1 MTQRN
6 AFLIY
11 THRDRPPHRL
21 NMDCADLP
29 SAGGMRTLYLLL
41 RDWQPRQAT
50 PHPNVHAIRCR
61 TAAGAIPGSGNAEP
75 LSLFHVVRAW
85 SQPPGFP
92 FGNTP
97 AITYQRC
104 SGGGVRNDE
113 AGLASTRTRQMITG
127 PKPPP
132 RFPCLRLPVSIVPIS
147 GTRDIATFPRSLLS
161 GSSFPQRA
169 ALEKGNRI

>member
-1 MTQRN
+1 MPSLSIPIGIDHPTGYTWIVRTFHPLGVCEPSI
-6 AFLIY
+6 FLWKTGSLGKPHCCELILY
-11 THRDRPPHRL
+11 RRPSFISAATSRL
-21 NMDCADLP
+21 
-29 SAGGMRTLYLLL
+29 
-41 RDWQPRQAT
+41 
-50 PHPNVHAIRCR
+50 
-61 TAAGAIPGSGNAEP
+61 GNAEP
-75 LSLFHVVRAW
+75 LSLFRVVRART
-85 SQPPGFP
+85 QPPGFP

-132 RFPCLRLPVSIVPIS
+132 RFPCLRLPVSIVPIR

>member
-1 MTQRN
+1 MPSLSIPIGIDHPTGYTWIVRTFHPLGVCEPSI
-6 AFLIY
+6 FLWKTGSLDKPHCCELILY
-11 THRDRPPHRL
+11 RRPSFI
-21 NMDCADLP
+21 
-29 SAGGMRTLYLLL
+29 SA
-41 RDWQPRQAT
+41 
-50 PHPNVHAIRCR
+50 
-61 TAAGAIPGSGNAEP
+61 AIPGSENAEL
-75 LSLFHVVRAW
+75 LSLFRVVRARTL
-85 SQPPGFP
+85 PPGFP

>member
-1 MTQRN
+1 MDRKPWGRYEPLFRHAQVVIGL
-6 AFLIY
+6 ADDGSLGKPHCCELILY
-11 THRDRPPHRL
+11 RRPSFI
-21 NMDCADLP
+21 
-29 SAGGMRTLYLLL
+29 SA
-41 RDWQPRQAT
+41 
-50 PHPNVHAIRCR
+50 AI
-61 TAAGAIPGSGNAEP
+61 TGSENAE
-75 LSLFHVVRAW
+75 LLTLFHVVRAW

-132 RFPCLRLPVSIVPIS
+132 RFPCLRLPVSIVPIC
-147 GTRDIATFPRSLLS
+147 GTIDIATFPRSLLS
-161 GSSFPQRA
+161 GSPFPQRA
-169 ALEKGNRI
+169 ALGKGN